1 MKNEKEWQR
10 KLKEC
15 CRSVADISDRFSFTD
30 EEINELI
37 SIEERYPVCIPEYY
51 LSLIDPSDRH
61 DPIRKMCVPD
71 AMEFSEG
78 GLKDTSGEAD
88 NTVVQGMQHKYKQT
102 ALILST
108 NQCAMYCRHC
118 FRKRLVGYSSEEIA
132 ERLPEMADYVSRHA
146 EISNVLISG

>member
-51 LSLIDPSDRH
+51 LSLID
-61 DPIRKMCVPD
+61 
-71 AMEFSEG
+71 
-78 GLKDTSGEAD
+78 
-88 NTVVQGMQHKYKQT
+88 
-102 ALILST
+102 
-108 NQCAMYCRHC
+108 
-118 FRKRLVGYSSEEIA
+118 
-132 ERLPEMADYVSRHA
+132 
-146 EISNVLISG
+146 